1 MKHFVTFEGIDG
13 SGKTTV
19 SKGVYERLKKD
30 GYNVVLTF
38 EPTDS
43 FVGKCVKQCVEE
55 KCDPATT
62 ALLFIADRV
71 EHCKKIKRWLDQG
84 KTVLCDRYA
93 DSTYAYQG
101 AQLEGIIESP
111 VQWLQELSKDF
122 IFTPEKTFL
131 FDINSVDAL
140 KRIRDREKL
149 LFFEREEFLKKVRL
163 NYLRLAE
170 EERFVVLDGKKQ
182 VDELIEECLCYI
194 LE

>member
-19 SKGVYERLKKD
+19 SKRVYERLKKD

-55 KCDPATT
+55 KCDPVTL

-71 EHCKKIKRWLDQG
+71 EHCKKIKKWLDQG

-101 AQLEGIIESP
+101 AQLEGIVESP
-111 VQWLQELSKDF
+111 VQWLQELSKNF
-122 IFTPEKTFL
+122 VVTPEKTFL
-131 FDINSVDAL
+131 FDINPVDAL
-140 KRIRDREKL
+140 KRIRNREKL
-149 LFFEREEFLKKVRL
+149 VSFEREEFLKKVRS
-163 NYLRLAE
+163 NYLKLAE

-182 VDELIEECLCYI
+182 VDELIEECLGHI